1 MPVPR
6 PRPWPFAVLVLL
18 IATASCNG
26 NSSTSVPPNPPGTT
40 CSPGTPVQLSMP
52 QNGST
57 GNPTHLG
64 SIQIVVDANIDLLGN
79 SWDLVLVDEFGKHSR
94 SGTLS
99 LASNPGGSHPFPTD
113 YYYNGSVSPLTAG
126 DVYNV
131 YLNQTTSQCSP
142 MFLGSFGT

>member
-64 SIQIVVDANIDLLGN
+64 SIQIVVDAN
-79 SWDLVLVDEFGKHSR
+79 
-94 SGTLS
+94 
-99 LASNPGGSHPFPTD
+99 PGGSHPFPTD